1 MVRTGR
7 LSTHRKLVTMST
19 APVSAATNVEKS
31 DAPRTRRSGLGRLLI
46 AVYAVLALAATG
58 RSFYQVAT
66 KFDEAPL
73 AYSLSALAA
82 VVYIFATIALIVP
95 GRTWFVI
102 ARLTIGFELAGVL
115 IVGLLSVI
123 APSLFGHPSVWSYFG
138 AGYLFIPLVMPI
150 LGLLWL
156 ARNPDEGR

>member
-1 MVRTGR
+1 
-7 LSTHRKLVTMST
+7 MST
-19 APVSAATNVEKS
+19 APVFGADSARETR
-31 DAPRTRRSGLGRLLI
+31 APRSRRSGLGRLLI

-73 AYSLSALAA
+73 AYSLSAVAA
-82 VVYIFATIALIVP
+82 VVYMVATVALIAP
-95 GRTWFVI
+95 GRAWFIV

-115 IVGLLSVI
+115 LVGLLSVL

-138 AGYLFIPLVMPI
+138 AGYLFIPLVMPV

-156 ARNPDEGR
+156 ARNSDEVR

>member
-1 MVRTGR
+1 MT
-7 LSTHRKLVTMST
+7 T
-19 APVSAATNVEKS
+19 APVSSADSAREKR
-31 DAPRTRRSGLGRLLI
+31 APRTRRSGLGRLLI

-73 AYSLSALAA
+73 AYTLSALAA
-82 VVYIFATIALIVP
+82 VVYILATIALIAP
-95 GRTWFVI
+95 GRAWFIV

-115 IVGLLSVI
+115 LVGLLSVL

-156 ARNPDEGR
+156 ARNSDEVR

>member
-1 MVRTGR
+1 
-7 LSTHRKLVTMST
+7 MST
-19 APVSAATNVEKS
+19 APESAATNVEKS
-31 DAPRTRRSGLGRLLI
+31 GAPRTRRSGLGRLLI

-82 VVYIFATIALIVP
+82 VVYIFATIALIAP
-95 GRTWFVI
+95 GRTWFII

-123 APSLFGHPSVWSYFG
+123 APSLFGHPSVWSHFG